1 MQTASKVG
9 NYGEVMEVR
18 HKLLNKSYA
27 VKILEKNHQNLLY
40 FENELKILRELDH
53 PNVVKFIEI
62 FVSKE
67 KMFLIMDY
75 YSGNTLKEYIKNIKN
90 IDEYQMKKYL
100 Y

>member
-1 MQTASKVG
+1 
-9 NYGEVMEVR
+9 
-18 HKLLNKSYA
+18 
-27 VKILEKNHQNLLY
+27 LLY

-75 YSGNTLKEYIKNIKN
+75 YSGNTLKEYIKNLKN
-90 IDEYQMKKYL
+90 IDEYQMKKCL